1 MVGMAVLGIVFVGLY
16 SGMVYGFK
24 LIGMA
29 RENLRATQILQERF
43 EGIRLYNWDQLNDA
57 TFVTPT
63 FQVPFYPNQSNYFFQ
78 GTVTVAVP
86 AYSQKY
92 TNDMRLVTIQLTW
105 TNGTT
110 RCSRDVSSIIARYG
124 LQNYVW

>member
-1 MVGMAVLGIVFVGLY
+1 MRICLRRASSHLRCPAFTLIEAMVGMAVLGLVFVALY

-63 FQVPFYPNQSNYFFQ
+63 FQVPFYPNQSNSFY
-78 GTVTVAVP
+78 
-86 AYSQKY
+86 
-92 TNDMRLVTIQLTW
+92 
-105 TNGTT
+105 
-110 RCSRDVSSIIARYG
+110 
-124 LQNYVW
+124 